1 MLKNWLKKMYRRV
14 GKNSPFD
21 CDFELQKKYLYK
33 QKEPKNNIERSF
45 FQYKAQMKLC
55 GWWRKVLVNIG
66 AIPFLV
72 FYYFKKSSKKIIV
85 NKADAVFVRDGLPC
99 NVMQESL
106 RKEFFVIE
114 VDAIEG
120 NKLTSR
126 DRRYIFKLSLKHP
139 FSWLFLLKTII
150 KIMRYRWIIDTYNP
164 KALIVCN
171 EYSFTSS
178 LLTEFCNQNDVELIN
193 VMHGEKL
200 FFIRDS
206 FFKFNRCYIWS
217 EFYKE
222 LFTELRADSNQ
233 FIVEIPPS
241 LKFASVEAEKTVDYT
256 YYLQMQKGE
265 ELAKIVET
273 LSAISKRGD
282 RVAVRP
288 HPRYTNLDELKALI
302 NDVHIEIES
311 CKEITIEN
319 SILRTKNV
327 ISLYSTVLLQA
338 YINGVNIVIDDISNK
353 DDYLKL
359 VNLKYVM
366 LNAEHKLLSNI
377 E

>member
-33 QKEPKNNIERSF
+33 QKAPKNNIERSF

-282 RVAVRP
+282 KVAVRP

-359 VNLKYVM
+359 VELKYVM

-377 E
+377 